1 MSKSWQEFKAS
12 MIASSINMMNV
23 RQAVFTP
30 AQYDKLAEEGFNKNI
45 WVYRCVMAVA
55 QAVSTIP
62 LVVYQKNGAELI
74 EIENHPLLT
83 LMQKP
88 NPDESATDFKE
99 KWVAF
104 LLISGNTYLEMNGP
118 TKNGPPTEL
127 WAWRPDRVTV
137 IPDNEGI
144 KALRYTVNGV
154 EKDLEYSRAIHTKY
168 FHATDDYYG
177 LSPLEVGR
185 RTFDMDNAT
194 TDWNTSLVQNHAA
207 PSGFLTADRQVSE
220 PEYNRLKRAM
230 RRMFGGIKN
239 AGKAHLLE
247 GGLKWQQMGLS
258 PKDVDFINSR
268 KMSREELCAIY
279 GVPPQIVGIQDH
291 STYANYSEARQAFY
305 MDTVLPLLDK
315 LLSSI
320 NHKVAPLFG
329 ENIYVGYDKGQIEAL
344 QESAEKKWARV
355 AAVKE
360 FLEVNEIRQELGY
373 GDIKGGDVRL
383 VPNTLV
389 AIGKD
394 AAIHGEAVDLSDGD
408 EDDSVEG
415 APGSDV
421 EETIKFLR
429 GMELQ
434 IKSMNDDAE
443 FIERFNAKRDEF
455 IELAEVLVKKRF
467 KAELKAVLAK
477 YDGDDS
483 TIDAVM
489 KEQEKEWVKLL
500 TAMWQ
505 ATTEVFSRESYKE
518 LIEEIKSGGTLEV
531 KFDEYEFDELEAYMH
546 EYIYEYVADE
556 VKYITKYT
564 KEKIKHV
571 IGESVAA
578 EETLQQAANRI
589 RNLYEHEFSLS
600 RALTIART
608 EILSAASYANQ
619 QGALATGLPMQK
631 KWIAGK
637 DDRTR
642 PTHRSADG
650 QTVDIDKP
658 YIVGD
663 EEAMFPGD
671 PSLSA
676 KERIHCRCAERYIVQ
691 LD

>member
-1 MSKSWQEFKAS
+1 MNKSWQEIKAS
-12 MIASSINMMNV
+12 MIASSINMMNAA
-23 RQAVFTP
+23 QAVFTP

-118 TKNGPPTEL
+118 SKKGPPTEL

-144 KALRYTVNGV
+144 KALRYTVNGI
-154 EKDLEYSRAIHTKY
+154 EKDLEYDRAIHIKY

-207 PSGFLTADRQVSE
+207 PSGFLTAERQVSE

-291 STYANYSEARQAFY
+291 STYANYAEARQAFY

-329 ENIYVGYDKGQIEAL
+329 ENIFVGYDKGQIEAL
-344 QESAEKKWARV
+344 QESAEKKWSRV
-355 AAVKE
+355 SSVKE
-360 FLEVNEIRQELGY
+360 FLLVNEIRRELGY
-373 GDIKGGDVRL
+373 GDIEGGDVRY
-383 VPNTLV
+383 VPDSYV
-389 AIGKD
+389 AVGDD
-394 AAIHGEAVDLSDGD
+394 AALHGEAADLSDGD
-408 EDDSVEG
+408 EDD
-415 APGSDV
+415 PV
-421 EETIKFLR
+421 EETIKFLQSI
-429 GMELQ
+429 EL
-434 IKSMNDDAE
+434 KVKAANDDDE
-443 FIERFNAKRDEF
+443 FIERFNAKRDEY
-455 IELAEVLVKKRF
+455 IKSAEVLVKKRF
-467 KAELKAVLAK
+467 KAESKAILDK
-477 YDGDDS
+477 YDGKES

-489 KEQEKEWVKLL
+489 KVQEKEWIKML

-505 ATTEVFSRESYKE
+505 ATTEVFARDSYSDI
-518 LIEEIKSGGTLEV
+518 LNQAKSGGMLETKFDDHEFEELEV
-531 KFDEYEFDELEAYMH
+531 YMH
-546 EYIYEYVADE
+546 RYIDKYVADE
-556 VKYITKYT
+556 VKLVTKFT

-571 IGESVAA
+571 IGDSVAHG
-578 EETLQQAANRI
+578 ETLQQAANRI
-589 RNLYEHEFSLS
+589 RNMYEHEFSLE

-619 QGALATGLPMQK
+619 QGALATGLPMLK

-642 PTHRSADG
+642 PTHRSAHG

-658 YIVGD
+658 YIIGD

-671 PSLSA
+671 PSLTA
-676 KERIHCRCAERYIVQ
+676 KERIRCRCAERYIVQ